1 MDKHR
6 ITGAARHM
14 GGRLREIAGGAGE
27 EAARRAEGAYDE
39 ALDYGTRA
47 LGQARDQAR
56 YLADDAFDAGQRL
69 YGRGMTTLSRQA
81 GAHPV
86 AMVVAAG
93 LAGAAIAWLLMG
105 GSHNQRR

>member
-6 ITGAARHM
+6 ITGAAREM
-14 GGRLREIAGGAGE
+14 GGRLKEVAGSAGE

-39 ALDYGTRA
+39 ALGYGARA

-56 YLADDAFDAGQRL
+56 YLADDAYEAGQRL
-69 YGRGMTTLSRQA
+69 YGQGMTTLSRQA
-81 GAHPV
+81 GAHPL

-93 LAGAAIAWLLMG
+93 LAGAAIAWMLMG
-105 GSHNQRR
+105 SNSNRR

>member
-6 ITGAARHM
+6 ITGAAREM
-14 GGRLREIAGGAGE
+14 SGRLKEVAGSAGE

-39 ALDYGTRA
+39 ALGYGARA

-56 YLADDAFDAGQRL
+56 YLADDAYEAGQRI
-69 YGRGMTTLSRQA
+69 YGQSMTSLSRQA
-81 GAHPV
+81 GAHPL

-105 GSHNQRR
+105 SNSNRR

>member
-14 GGRLREIAGGAGE
+14 GGRLREIAGGAGD

-39 ALDYGTRA
+39 ALGYGART
-47 LGQARDQAR
+47 LSQARDQAR
-56 YLADDAFDAGQRL
+56 YLADDAYETGQRL
-69 YGRGMTTLSRQA
+69 YGQGMTTLSRQA
-81 GAHPV
+81 GAHPL
-86 AMVVAAG
+86 AMVFAAG

-105 GSHNQRR
+105 NNNSRR

>member
-6 ITGAARHM
+6 ITGAARQM
-14 GGRLREIAGGAGE
+14 GGRLKEVAGEASE

-39 ALDYGTRA
+39 ALGYGARA

-56 YLADDAFDAGQRL
+56 YLADDAYDVGQRL
-69 YGRGMTTLSRQA
+69 YGQSMTTLSRQA
-81 GAHPV
+81 GAHPL

-93 LAGAAIAWLLMG
+93 VAGAAIAWLLMG
-105 GSHNQRR
+105 SSNSNRR